1 MPATLRETREQT
13 PPPAV
18 DPAVALRGSSHQ
30 DRRQILP
37 ALDLAMHHCGC
48 WVLRRGTLSSS
59 LVELVF
65 EIHLR
70 SAFDLYGALIAAG
83 VELTRDS
90 HAALTGL
97 CTLRRHH
104 PASLPASRLGAAI
117 ATRIVTVRL
126 EVSFFDEDEIEIGAV
141 GLA

>member
-1 MPATLRETREQT
+1 MPATLRDYREEV
-13 PPPAV
+13 PPPLV
-18 DPAVALRGSSHQ
+18 PVVQVRGSSHQ

-37 ALDLAMHHCGC
+37 ALDAAMHHCGC
-48 WVLRRGTLSSS
+48 WVLARGTLPTSQ
-59 LVELVF
+59 VELIF
-65 EIHLR
+65 EVHLR

-104 PASLPASRLGAAI
+104 PVSTLAAMGSY
-117 ATRIVTVRL
+117 RIVTVRL
-126 EVSFFDEDEIEIGAV
+126 EVSFLDEDEIEIGAV

>member
-1 MPATLRETREQT
+1 
-13 PPPAV
+13 
-18 DPAVALRGSSHQ
+18 
-30 DRRQILP
+30 
-37 ALDLAMHHCGC
+37 MHHCGC
-48 WVLRRGTLSSS
+48 WVLARGTLPSSQI
-59 LVELVF
+59 ELVF
-65 EIHLR
+65 EVHLR

-104 PASLPASRLGAAI
+104 PAPHLAALDSY
-117 ATRIVTVRL
+117 RIVTVRL
-126 EVSFFDEDEIEIGAV
+126 EVSFVDEDDIESALV

>member
-1 MPATLRETREQT
+1 MPATLRETREET
-13 PPPAV
+13 PPPPL
-18 DPAVALRGSSHQ
+18 DPTVGLRGSSHQ
-30 DRRQILP
+30 DRREILP
-37 ALDLAMHHCGC
+37 ALDAAMHSCGC
-48 WVLRRGTLSSS
+48 WVLARGTLPSSQ
-59 LVELVF
+59 VELIF
-65 EIHLR
+65 EVQLR

-104 PASLPASRLGAAI
+104 PISPLAALGSS
-117 ATRIVTVRL
+117 RIVTVRL
-126 EVSFFDEDEIEIGAV
+126 EVSFLDEDDVEIGAV

>member
-1 MPATLRETREQT
+1 MPATLQDYREQT
-13 PPPAV
+13 PPPAL

-30 DRRQILP
+30 DRRRILP

-48 WVLRRGTLSSS
+48 WVLRRGTLSTSQ
-59 LVELVF
+59 VELVF

-70 SAFDLYGALIAAG
+70 SAFELYGALIAAG

-97 CTLRRHH
+97 CTLRRHQ
-104 PASLPASRLGAAI
+104 PASQPGAAGP
-117 ATRIVTVRL
+117 ARIVTVRL
-126 EVSFFDEDEIEIGAV
+126 EVSFLEEDEMEIGAV